1 MPLLTVSDLNK
12 KRGEDFIL
20 SGISFTQYPLEKIAI
35 AGETGSGKT
44 SLLKMIA
51 GLVQPDSGEIVFDT
65 KKVTGPDDQLVPGH
79 PEIAYLSQQY
89 DLPKFLRIEQ
99 VLLYSNTLS
108 GDEAQLIYE
117 VCQITEF
124 MKRRTDELSG
134 GEKQRVALAKALI
147 ACPRLLLL
155 DEPFSNLDIIH
166 KNILKS
172 VINDISDSLKIT
184 CTLVSHDPLDTLSW
198 ANEILVLKDGKIIQ
212 KGTSREIYYQPV
224 NEYAAGMFGKY
235 NLLPAIICNS
245 FRIASDK
252 EIILRPENIR
262 LVPAEKNKTEG
273 TITGIHFFGSYLE
286 IEVSILGSIVT
297 ARTGG
302 TTLSVGDAV
311 SLEIESIVSPEA

>member
-1 MPLLTVSDLNK
+1 MPLLTVSDLSK

-20 SGISFTQYPLEKIAI
+20 SGISFTQEPLEKIAV

-51 GLVQPDSGEIVFDT
+51 GLVQPDSGEIVFDS

-79 PEIAYLSQQY
+79 PAIAYLSQHY

-99 VLLYSNTLS
+99 VLTYTNTLS

-172 VINDISDSLKIT
+172 VINDISESLEIT

-198 ANEILVLKDGKIIQ
+198 ANEILVMKEGKLIQ
-212 KGTSREIYYQPV
+212 KGIPRKIYDQPADDYV
-224 NEYAAGMFGKY
+224 AGMFGKY
-235 NLLPAIICNS
+235 NLLPVRFCNS
-245 FRIASDK
+245 LGIATDK
-252 EIILRPENIR
+252 EIIVRPENIN
-262 LVPAEKNKTEG
+262 LVPAEKDKTEG
-273 TITGIHFFGSYLE
+273 TITAIHFFGSYLE
-286 IEVSILGSIVT
+286 IEISILGSLITV
-297 ARTGG
+297 RTGKIS
-302 TTLSVGDAV
+302 LSVGDLV
-311 SLEIESIVSPEA
+311 NLEIEATVSPEA